1 MAQGG
6 KVNTNPS
13 RAGMHYLPE
22 VPCIVVKSYEEPI
35 KGPYTRTSWETV
47 DLVLFWLSGCAV
59 GLTVALIATGN

>member
-13 RAGMHYLPE
+13 RASQHYTPDMGLE
-22 VPCIVVKSYEEPI
+22 
-35 KGPYTRTSWETV
+35 GPYTRTSWETV

-59 GLTVALIATGN
+59 GLIVALLATGN

>member
-13 RAGMHYLPE
+13 RAGMHYIPE
-22 VPCIVVKSYEEPI
+22 TGIE
-35 KGPYTRTSWETV
+35 GPYTRTSWETV
-47 DLVLFWLSGCAV
+47 DLVLFWLSGVAI